1 MALEK
6 LTENGHTYFKL
17 FISCPVCVDQG
28 KNTPQSFWAHYG
40 CVSGGSIYVG
50 DNAYFKC
57 DSCSKTNHVKYWS
70 FTCPTHSSGT
80 DQQFLKPSSQAMAQ
94 AISTAGQMV
103 TETGQRWLIEFL
115 KNMGEY

>member
-6 LTENGHTYFKL
+6 FSFDGHTYFNL
-17 FISCPVCVDQG
+17 FISCPVCIDQG
-28 KNTPQSFWAHYG
+28 RNTPQSFWSHYN
-40 CVSGGSIYVG
+40 CGGSMFVG

-57 DSCSKTNHVKYWS
+57 QRCGDNKHVRYWS
-70 FTCPTHSSGT
+70 FTCPTHSS
-80 DQQFLKPSSQAMAQ
+80 QASQEFLKPSSQAMAQ

-115 KNMGEY
+115 KNMGEF